1 MEKYARHKF
10 IYFKDKEVAERFS
23 TLYDCGEVFESGK
36 DKYLY
41 CVLIRNSKE
50 EMAKIV
56 KAIGLKKIK
65 REDRQLRGYSYYI
78 YE

>member
-1 MEKYARHKF
+1 MAKYDRFKF
-10 IYFKDKEVAERFS
+10 IHFTDRKIAERFS
-23 TLYDCGEVFESGK
+23 TLYDCGKVFESGK
-36 DKYLY
+36 DKYPY

-50 EMAKIV
+50 EMAEIV

-65 REDRQLRGYSYYI
+65 REDRQLRGYTYYI

>member
-23 TLYDCGEVFESGK
+23 ILYDGGEIFENYA
-36 DKYLY
+36 DEYPY
-41 CVLIRNSKE
+41 HVLIRTGKE

-56 KAIGLKKIK
+56 KAIGLKKKIK
-65 REDRQLRGYSYYI
+65 KGMNRGYSYYI